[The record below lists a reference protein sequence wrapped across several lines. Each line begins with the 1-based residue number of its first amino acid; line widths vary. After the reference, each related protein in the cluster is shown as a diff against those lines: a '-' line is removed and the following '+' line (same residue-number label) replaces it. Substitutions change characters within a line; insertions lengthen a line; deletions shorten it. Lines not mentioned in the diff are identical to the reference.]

1 MLERDYQRRLIKKI
15 EDSFPRCLVLK
26 NDPTF
31 RQGVPDL
38 LILFEDKWAMLEV
51 KRSASEAF
59 QANQEYYIDLLNE
72 MSFASAISPE
82 IEEEVLDGLRSK
94 FGHSR

>member
-1 MLERDYQRRLIKKI
+1 
-15 EDSFPRCLVLK
+15 
-26 NDPTF
+26 
-31 RQGVPDL
+31 
-38 LILFEDKWAMLEV
+38 MLEV